1 MIKIIGL
8 NQQLRLLPKRSDF
21 GGCKVAVVAGVG
33 EGLMLVY
40 GLSTTILLPE
50 SDSSCCCP
58 LDRTGVTVQA
68 EHYLTLSC
76 AATVWNIQNII

>member
-40 GLSTTILLPE
+40 GRSTTILPE
-50 SDSSCCCP
+50 SYSSCSCP

-76 AATVWNIQNII
+76 RAAAVWNIQNII